1 MNYISPKD
9 WMDKHIK
16 DTQYQLIDI
25 RETYE
30 CADCKVNALHIPMA
44 ELAGN
49 PEKLDQQKKNVIMCQ
64 SGRRAEALVN
74 LLETDFQ
81 IHQLHILEGG
91 YSSLIELI

>member
-25 RETYE
+25 REAYE
-30 CADCKVNALHIPMA
+30 CTDCKVDALRIPMA
-44 ELAGN
+44 ELAEN
-49 PEKLDQQKKNVIMCQ
+49 PEKLDKQKKNVIMCQ